1 MADVM
6 NRSLRALPLA
16 CLLPALAC
24 APSGARAF
32 EVYRCTAADGAMTYQ
47 DKPCPAHQRQDTII
61 LSDAPIVTPAPAP
74 PTSTAPAPAA
84 TMLPPLATP
93 TAPLPMMYA
102 CTTYDGEKKYL
113 SDTLPAPYPVP
124 LGAMGFPSRSLDQAY
139 GGRDR
144 LGLSAPEEAR
154 KPMIGRGPLIAN
166 AQVMVQDHCAPAPR
180 SQVCDELRH
189 RFDANHAKLRK
200 AFPSEKP
207 PFQQREDE
215 LNAQLKGC

>member
-1 MADVM
+1 MKHPLRVLIAA
-6 NRSLRALPLA
+6 SLLIALG
-16 CLLPALAC
+16 C
-24 APSGARAF
+24 APRVAAAVTIYKCTSG
-32 EVYRCTAADGAMTYQ
+32 DGGVTYQ
-47 DKPCPAHQRQDTII
+47 DKPCPAHQKQGTLE

-74 PTSTAPAPAA
+74 AATSAPASTAPPPASAP
-84 TMLPPLATP
+84 TPPPPLP
-93 TAPLPMMYA
+93 TMYA

-124 LGAMGFPSRSLDQAY
+124 LGALGYATPSLDRAY

-166 AQVMVQDHCAPAPR
+166 AQVMVQDRCVPAPR

-189 RFDANHAKLRK
+189 RFDANHEKLRM
-200 AFPSEKP
+200 AFPSEKA